1 MSFGEMTC
9 RDFILELSS
18 NSPVPGGGGA
28 SALAGAIG
36 MALGNMV
43 ASLTIGKKKYADVEE
58 EMVLL
63 KEKGL
68 RLQETLISLAD
79 RDAEVFEPLSRV
91 YRLPR
96 NTTEEQ
102 AYRQQAMEK
111 ALKEASSVPLTIME
125 CCCEAIDL
133 AAEFAEKGSRLAV
146 SDAGVSAAVLNSA
159 LRGAALNIFINTKS
173 MADRKYAEELNQK
186 AESLLSEYSGKADR
200 IYDQVAHELRNR

>member
-173 MADRKYAEELNQK
+173 MADRAYAEELNRK

-200 IYDQVAHELRNR
+200 IYDQVANELRNR

>member
-58 EMVLL
+58 EMIRL

-96 NTTEEQ
+96 NTEEEQ

-133 AAEFAEKGSRLAV
+133 AAEFAEKGSRIAV
-146 SDAGVSAAVLNSA
+146 SDAGVSAAVLSSA

-173 MADRKYAEELNQK
+173 MTDRTYAEELNRK
-186 AESLLSEYSGKADR
+186 AERLLGEYSVKADR
-200 IYDQVAHELRNR
+200 VYDQVAHELMNR